1 VIQQRHNAK
10 IEIIREFA
18 QSHPT
23 TAPEEDAA
31 FDIVC
36 EENLIYQALVNLVDN
51 AIKAMAD
58 SETKRL
64 TFQTQLQAEEVVVKV
79 IDTGCGIPA
88 ERQPKLFA
96 EGSGLKI
103 AKSNIEVH
111 AGSLSLERS
120 EVGVGSA
127 FSITLPRKLPSIR

>member
-1 VIQQRHNAK
+1 MLGRVDELIRQQQTRNIHQIINAVIQQKQGNYRGGALCPP

-18 QSHPT
+18 QSRPT
-23 TAPEEDAA
+23 IAPEADAT

-51 AIKAMAD
+51 AITAMAD

-64 TFQTQLQAEEVVVKV
+64 TFQTQLEAEEVVVKV

-88 ERQPKLFA
+88 ERQP
-96 EGSGLKI
+96 
-103 AKSNIEVH
+103 
-111 AGSLSLERS
+111 
-120 EVGVGSA
+120 
-127 FSITLPRKLPSIR
+127 T